1 MNPTTTYAQRPGT
14 QPARARV
21 AVERGIVRERVAA
34 AVPASQ
40 PALAIPAPM
49 PLASMPIA
57 SVPVPSMV
65 NAGHAWQ
72 GTGFD
77 ATDGALGTTKCSAR
91 LLGPRTT

>member
-21 AVERGIVRERVAA
+21 AVERGIVRLRV
-34 AVPASQ
+34 SQ
-40 PALAIPAPM
+40 PASSLLAPM
-49 PLASMPIA
+49 P
-57 SVPVPSMV
+57 SVPMSNVANPSVMAI
-65 NAGHAWQ
+65 AGHAWQ

-77 ATDGALGTTKCSAR
+77 ATALGTTKCSAR